1 MFTDI
6 ELSLI
11 QMEPPEAIGLISQ
24 GKADAAAV
32 FRYSSIPNFLH
43 IGDDLTFHSLGYDPM
58 RLLVRR
64 SSGIAK
70 RFEETGEPV
79 PLSAAKDE
87 HWIAGCPTCR
97 ANLVKL
103 ATRAGFKPDIRHC
116 TDDYWATQNL
126 VEVGMGV
133 SLVPA
138 LDTHINLQDDLVACP
153 IADDF
158 AAREVGIV
166 TRAGDHRPSL
176 GSLLEE
182 LERTSLKYLSAK

>member
-1 MFTDI
+1 M
-6 ELSLI
+6 
-11 QMEPPEAIGLISQ
+11 
-24 GKADAAAV
+24 
-32 FRYSSIPNFLH
+32 
-43 IGDDLTFHSLGYDPM
+43 
-58 RLLVRR
+58 
-64 SSGIAK
+64 
-70 RFEETGEPV
+70 
-79 PLSAAKDE
+79 
-87 HWIAGCPTCR
+87 
-97 ANLVKL
+97 KL

-138 LDTHINLQDDLVACP
+138 LDTHINLQGDLVACP

-166 TRAGDHRPSL
+166 TRAGDHRPAL

>member
-24 GKADAAAV
+24 GKADTAAV

-70 RFEETGEPV
+70 RFEETGTSETP
-79 PLSAAKDE
+79 
-87 HWIAGCPTCR
+87 IPTS
-97 ANLVKL
+97 
-103 ATRAGFKPDIRHC
+103 TRFC
-116 TDDYWATQNL
+116 
-126 VEVGMGV
+126 
-133 SLVPA
+133 
-138 LDTHINLQDDLVACP
+138 VACP

-166 TRAGDHRPSL
+166 TRAGDHRPAL

>member
-6 ELSLI
+6 ELSLS

-32 FRYSSIPNFLH
+32 FRYSSIPNFLQ
-43 IGDDLTFHSLGYDPM
+43 ISDDLTFHPLGHDPL

-64 SSGIAK
+64 SSAIAK
-70 RFEETGEPV
+70 QFEETGEPV
-79 PLSAAKDE
+79 PLSVASGE

-97 ANLVKL
+97 ANLMKL

-138 LDTHINLQDDLVACP
+138 LDTHINVQDDLMACP

-166 TRAGDHRPSL
+166 TRAGDHRPAL
-176 GSLLEE
+176 GSLIEE
-182 LERTSLKYLSAK
+182 LERTSLTYLSVR